1 MSEAMIV
8 ARNVVKAFDGFRALD
23 GLTMTVPRGSI
34 YGLVGPNGAGKSTL
48 LRHVT
53 GIYRQDSGS
62 VLLEGNPIY
71 ENPAAKA
78 RIASIPDELY
88 YFLSASTRDMMRFFK
103 GFYPRFDGARYE
115 ALKDVF
121 TTINEKQPI
130 RRLSKG
136 MQKQAAFWLALCCR
150 PDVLVLDEPV
160 DGLDPVMRRQV
171 WSLLMGDV
179 AEHGTTVLVSSH
191 NLRELEDV
199 CDHVGILSRGRV
211 LIERSLSDLQENLV
225 KMQVVFQEKEMP
237 RMPEDLQILHVSRVG
252 RIHTL
257 IVRGG
262 ATEVTNRLAA
272 FGPILLEALPLTL
285 EEIFIYE
292 LGGEDYAVRDIVL

>member
-1 MSEAMIV
+1 MSEAMIE

-252 RIHTL
+252 RIHPL

-292 LGGEDYAVRDIVL
+292 LGGEDYAVRAIVL

>member
-1 MSEAMIV
+1 MSEAMIE

-136 MQKQAAFWLALCCR
+136 MQKQAAFWLALSCR
-150 PDVLVLDEPV
+150 PEMLVLDEPV

-179 AEHGTTVLVSSH
+179 AEQGTTVLVSSH